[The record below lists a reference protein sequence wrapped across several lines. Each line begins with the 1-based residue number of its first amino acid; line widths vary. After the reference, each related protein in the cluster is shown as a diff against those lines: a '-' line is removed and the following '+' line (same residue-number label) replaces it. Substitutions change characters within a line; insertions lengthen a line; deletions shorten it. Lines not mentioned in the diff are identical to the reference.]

1 MATPRETW
9 VLNDTKGNDVT
20 IKIRVSRP
28 YMRYTSRWYKNYTED
43 TYSNQNYGLP
53 LYSFTTKNIAPT
65 TNATNIAQSILD
77 EINIVPNPYYGF
89 SQYET
94 SSLEMA
100 VKIVNLPEVC
110 DISIYAVSGILVK
123 RISKGDKGTT
133 SVTWDLKNSAG
144 IPISSGMY
152 VIHVKAPTIGERTLK
167 FFAAMRPTDINSF

>member
-1 MATPRETW
+1 
-9 VLNDTKGNDVT
+9 
-20 IKIRVSRP
+20 
-28 YMRYTSRWYKNYTED
+28 MRYASRWFENYAD
-43 TYSNQNYGLP
+43 DPYSSENYGLP

-65 TNATNIAQSILD
+65 FNVANIAESILD

-110 DISIYAVSGILVK
+110 DISIYSVSGIMVK

-133 SVTWDLKNSAG
+133 SVTWDLKNNAG

-152 VIHVKAPTIGERTLK
+152 VIHVKAPNMGERTKDGKRTAGERTLK